1 MASYQTISTDLS
13 RVSVRVLQFWR
24 VYCVHQDLEASFRQS
39 ALGSTKFDSNALC
52 NVLLVLVVY
61 KGGILNH

>member
-1 MASYQTISTDLS
+1 M
-13 RVSVRVLQFWR
+13 
-24 VYCVHQDLEASFRQS
+24 HQDLEASLRQS